1 MIGIA
6 VLNELQCLFSF
17 TPQKRLYFCIM
28 QKNPYFIIDFD
39 STFTRVEALDVLA
52 EIVLAHSS
60 KKDAVVEAIHEIT
73 NRGMNGELDFRES
86 LTLRLDLLKA
96 NKDDIHHLAERL
108 KAQISPSFERNQK
121 HLSALKDTVYVVSNG
136 FKEFIVPVIEAYGLL
151 PEKVYANT
159 FVYDAEGNIIGF
171 DTENPLS
178 RNGGKSLVIKDLHLN
193 GDVYVIGDGANDL
206 EIWKAGYANKFYL
219 FTENVEREK
228 VKKEA
233 DHFASTVDEIL
244 YELNLARSLSYPK
257 TRIKVLLLEG
267 VNKEAALAFEKEG
280 YQVEM
285 IDRPLDDQELA
296 GKLKTVNILG
306 LTSSQ
311 KITKDLLKNT
321 KRLISLGVFS
331 SDASKIDMDA
341 CSSHGVAVFNAPFS
355 HVRSVGEFTL
365 GNMLAL
371 SRGGPG
377 KMGHE
382 IRGKKLGIVGY
393 GKIGSQLGVLAE
405 NLGMEVLFFDIADK
419 SPLGNSK
426 KCSQLDNLL
435 MQVDVVSIHVSEHPE
450 NKHFFG
456 ESFFNALKPSAAV
469 LYCGNIEAVKLEA
482 LYHHLVENP
491 AFSCALDLNPD
502 KLSPNALSW
511 LDKIK
516 AFDGVLFSDGISA
529 NTLEAEMDRAR
540 FIPEKITEYLNSGN
554 TMGSLNFPN
563 LFVPAVKNAH
573 RLLHIHKNVPNVLA
587 RINQIFASHHIN
599 ILAQSLKT
607 TNTVGYVVT
616 DVDTEYP
623 DNLLAEMKDI
633 EETIWFRV
641 LY

>member
-1 MIGIA
+1 
-6 VLNELQCLFSF
+6 
-17 TPQKRLYFCIM
+17 
-28 QKNPYFIIDFD
+28 
-39 STFTRVEALDVLA
+39 
-52 EIVLAHSS
+52 
-60 KKDAVVEAIHEIT
+60 
-73 NRGMNGELDFRES
+73 
-86 LTLRLDLLKA
+86 
-96 NKDDIHHLAERL
+96 
-108 KAQISPSFERNQK
+108 
-121 HLSALKDTVYVVSNG
+121 
-136 FKEFIVPVIEAYGLL
+136 
-151 PEKVYANT
+151 
-159 FVYDAEGNIIGF
+159 
-171 DTENPLS
+171 
-178 RNGGKSLVIKDLHLN
+178 
-193 GDVYVIGDGANDL
+193 
-206 EIWKAGYANKFYL
+206 
-219 FTENVEREK
+219 
-228 VKKEA
+228 
-233 DHFASTVDEIL
+233 
-244 YELNLARSLSYPK
+244 
-257 TRIKVLLLEG
+257 
-267 VNKEAALAFEKEG
+267 
-280 YQVEM
+280 
-285 IDRPLDDQELA
+285 
-296 GKLKTVNILG
+296 
-306 LTSSQ
+306 
-311 KITKDLLKNT
+311 
-321 KRLISLGVFS
+321 
-331 SDASKIDMDA
+331 
-341 CSSHGVAVFNAPFS
+341 
-355 HVRSVGEFTL
+355 
-365 GNMLAL
+365 
-371 SRGGPG
+371 
-377 KMGHE
+377 
-382 IRGKKLGIVGY
+382 
-393 GKIGSQLGVLAE
+393 
-405 NLGMEVLFFDIADK
+405 MEVLFFDIADK

-426 KCSQLDNLL
+426 KCSQLDSLL

-456 ESFFNALKPSAAV
+456 ESFFNALKPAAAV

-482 LYHHLVENP
+482 LYHHLVQNP

-516 AFDGVLFSDGISA
+516 AFDSVLFSDGISA

>member
-1 MIGIA
+1 
-6 VLNELQCLFSF
+6 
-17 TPQKRLYFCIM
+17 M

-60 KKDAVVEAIHEIT
+60 KKDAVVQAIHEIT

-96 NKDDIHHLAERL
+96 NRDDIHHLAERL

-121 HLSALKDTVYVVSNG
+121 HLSALKDNVYVVSNG
-136 FKEFIVPVIEAYGLL
+136 FKEFIIPVIETYGLL
-151 PEKVYANT
+151 PENVYANT
-159 FVYDAEGNIIGF
+159 FVYDEDGNITGF
-171 DTENPLS
+171 DTNNPLS

-233 DHFASTVDEIL
+233 NHFASTVDEIL

-267 VNKEAALAFEKEG
+267 VNRIASDAFEKEG

-285 IDRPLDDQELA
+285 VDKPLNNQELA
-296 GKLKTVNILG
+296 VKLKTVNILG
-306 LTSSQ
+306 LTSNQEIS
-311 KITKDLLKNT
+311 KELLKNT

-365 GNMLAL
+365 GNILGL
-371 SRGGPG
+371 SRATSSKIGS
-377 KMGHE
+377 E
-382 IRGKKLGIVGY
+382 IRGKKLGIIGY

-405 NLGMEVLFFDIADK
+405 NLGMEILFFDIADK
-419 SPLGNSK
+419 SPLGNSR
-426 KCSQLDNLL
+426 KCTHLDVLL
-435 MQVDVVSIHVSEHPE
+435 NQSDFISIHVSELPE
-450 NKHFFG
+450 NRHFFG
-456 ESFFNALKPSAAV
+456 ESFFNALRPTSSI
-469 LYCGNIEAVKLEA
+469 LYCGNIEALKLES
-482 LYHHLVENP
+482 LYQHLV
-491 AFSCALDLNPD
+491 AFPSFGCSLDLNPD
-502 KLSPNALSW
+502 KLTRDSFSW
-511 LDKIK
+511 LEKIK
-516 AFDGVLFSDGISA
+516 TFENVLFSAGISA
-529 NTLEAEMDRAR
+529 NTLEAERDRAE

-607 TNTVGYVVT
+607 TNTLGYVVT

-623 DNLLAEMKDI
+623 DNLLDEMRDI

>member
-1 MIGIA
+1 
-6 VLNELQCLFSF
+6 
-17 TPQKRLYFCIM
+17 
-28 QKNPYFIIDFD
+28 
-39 STFTRVEALDVLA
+39 
-52 EIVLAHSS
+52 
-60 KKDAVVEAIHEIT
+60 
-73 NRGMNGELDFRES
+73 
-86 LTLRLDLLKA
+86 
-96 NKDDIHHLAERL
+96 
-108 KAQISPSFERNQK
+108 
-121 HLSALKDTVYVVSNG
+121 
-136 FKEFIVPVIEAYGLL
+136 
-151 PEKVYANT
+151 
-159 FVYDAEGNIIGF
+159 
-171 DTENPLS
+171 
-178 RNGGKSLVIKDLHLN
+178 
-193 GDVYVIGDGANDL
+193 
-206 EIWKAGYANKFYL
+206 
-219 FTENVEREK
+219 
-228 VKKEA
+228 
-233 DHFASTVDEIL
+233 
-244 YELNLARSLSYPK
+244 
-257 TRIKVLLLEG
+257 
-267 VNKEAALAFEKEG
+267 
-280 YQVEM
+280 M

-371 SRGGPG
+371 SRGRTG

-426 KCSQLDNLL
+426 KCSQLDSLL
-435 MQVDVVSIHVSEHPE
+435 MQVDFVSIHVSELPE
-450 NKHFFG
+450 NTHFFG

-482 LYHHLVENP
+482 LYYHLVENP

-502 KLSPNALSW
+502 KLSPTALTW